1 VIALDTNYLINALV
15 AGSPEATALIAWHR
29 NGEVLA
35 TPSVMWYE
43 FLCGP
48 VSVREI

>member
-15 AGSPEATALIAWHR
+15 ARSPEATALIAWHR

-35 TPSVMWYE
+35 RPSVVWYE

-48 VSVREI
+48 VSVR